1 MITDKSFTYR
11 RFNLYRGYQ
20 LDINHRKLQMCLTR
34 IGHHVKHL
42 VIREN
47 ANYHNLGEVL
57 RVLETFLNF
66 FDEYPMPH
74 LETFH
79 FTFAC
84 EARDLEGSTVIGT
97 GGQMLESVKRVL
109 SSLED
114 IKRLVVNELHL
125 EVRDAPG
132 LLDSV
137 VRKCGDSLEYLEIV
151 NVTKDRYPM
160 FYAAMFC
167 NLRKLVISPQQLT
180 HDVLMHL
187 LHGTQIEDLV
197 ILQNQFTVAPES
209 ISHMTWFDVKQIKP
223 GNTFLFVNVSFYNA
237 HNEPCWLFLAS
248 SWEKTITD
256 EVR

>member
-1 MITDKSFTYR
+1 M
-11 RFNLYRGYQ
+11 
-20 LDINHRKLQMCLTR
+20 
-34 IGHHVKHL
+34 
-42 VIREN
+42 
-47 ANYHNLGEVL
+47 
-57 RVLETFLNF
+57 LETFLNF

-84 EARDLEGSTVIGT
+84 EARDQHGSTVIGT

-114 IKRLVVNELHL
+114 LKSLTVNELHL
-125 EVRDAPG
+125 EGRDAPG

-137 VRKCGDSLEYLEIV
+137 VRKCSDSLEYLEIV

-160 FYAAMFC
+160 FYATMFS

-197 ILQNQFTVAPES
+197 ILQNQFTMAPES

-223 GNTFLFVNVSFYNA
+223 GKLFSLSVTFCFCLFVFFFCFFFVFCFDIFNNQYDHRKKTPKGEKKLFYFSN
-237 HNEPCWLFLAS
+237 LFYS
-248 SWEKTITD
+248 
-256 EVR
+256 